1 MLWTSD
7 NSLVVGGSLTIA
19 GNASYLVSY
28 DAQNQVWSPFNGAN
42 AIPGPVT
49 AITPA
54 TSDDSQ
60 LWVAG
65 TATNGSSFLMKYD
78 GSNWNSIG
86 YLLGA
91 GTTIRGLQVLSL
103 TQSHDSTNL
112 VPSSQSLL
120 LTGSLNVPGFGNAS
134 AVVYNGT
141 TFQPYAL
148 TSSGTNGAGSISQ
161 IFFQNQ
167 NTFVTE
173 GILERYPPNPRSL
186 Y

>member
-1 MLWTSD
+1 MLWTDD
-7 NSLVVGGSLTIA
+7 NSLVVGGLLTIA
-19 GNASYLVSY
+19 GNATYLVSY
-28 DAQNQVWSPFNGAN
+28 DATSHIWSPFNGAT

-49 AITPA
+49 ALTPA
-54 TSDDSQ
+54 TSDNSQ

-78 GSNWNSIG
+78 GSNWNSVG

-103 TQSHDSTNL
+103 SQDHDSTNF
-112 VPSSQSLL
+112 VPASQILL

-148 TSSGTNGAGSISQ
+148 TSSGANGAGSISQ

-167 NTFVTE
+167 NAFATE
-173 GILERYPPNPRSL
+173 GIHESHPLNP
-186 Y
+186 